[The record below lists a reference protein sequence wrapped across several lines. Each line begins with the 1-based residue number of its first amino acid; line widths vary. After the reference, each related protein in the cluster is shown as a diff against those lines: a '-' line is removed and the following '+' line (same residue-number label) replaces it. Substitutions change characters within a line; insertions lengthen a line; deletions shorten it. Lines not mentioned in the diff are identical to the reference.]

1 MMLFFKYLMVI
12 TTGGTVGRNSFRA
25 LLAASVLLACAS
37 AASAAGLGRLAV
49 LSDLGQPLRAE
60 IDVVAVEKGEL
71 DSLNAR
77 LGSVEAY
84 LQNNLPYP
92 PPSLGLKLS
101 LEKRA
106 SGQPYI
112 KATTAQ
118 PVNEPFVD
126 VLVELTWNGG
136 RILRAYT
143 ALLDPPAYAEE
154 SLAPAAPQAA
164 APEVR
169 PAPEAAAEPQV
180 ETRLGSE
187 LLQKEAMPAP
197 GAETAAGT
205 EPVAGAEPAAGA
217 ELAPGAQPAAGAEP
231 AASTE
236 PMPGTEPI
244 PGDAVAAAPAPADQA
259 AEQAAPQPAEQTAQ
273 PPGEQAAEQ
282 PPAEAGMPR
291 TPEPLAPAVEEEYTV
306 KRGDTLT
313 KIAREYKSEDV
324 SLEQMLVVLFRN
336 NREAFSASNM
346 NRMKAGKVLQ
356 IPGADEAAG
365 VDLKEARRDVRLQ
378 AADFHA
384 YRERIAAAAGMGEA
398 TIEQAGQSA
407 AGGVTTGTVEDQ
419 GAPAQPK
426 EVLKL
431 SKGDAA
437 GAAAAQERIR
447 SLEEEVAAR
456 EKTIQEQ
463 ADRVARLEKTVKDMQ
478 ALLDIKSK
486 GMADLQQQAG
496 KAAPA
501 PTTPAP
507 ATPATPAPAA
517 AATPAPAATTSQPA
531 APPPPPATVAAA
543 TTPPAAPMPDAQPS
557 AEPMAQSAP
566 AAPTT
571 AAQPGVAAASTPKP
585 RVRAIPPPPQSS
597 LIDDLMGN
605 PLYLA
610 GGAAAL
616 GLLGFLGVRT
626 VRRRREAA
634 YDDSVLAEKKNS
646 EIAPP
651 IARSDTAGAMASA
664 MAAATRTAAPAA
676 QVTEEV
682 DPLAEA
688 EIYLAYGRDGQAE
701 EILKE
706 ALHTNRRRYEIH
718 LKLLEIYAKR
728 KDAAAFDAIARD
740 LQAGTGGQGEIW
752 LQAVR
757 LGYPLDPQNPRYAA
771 GKPAGGEAA
780 VATAAVA
787 AVAAPS
793 LEERLDFNIGLEDT
807 DTGTKTDIDLTRLGG
822 AAGGT
827 TTDIDLSNLGA
838 PGMSDVDLFTL
849 SGMPEKTLQMP
860 DVDLDLGAGSAEE
873 KSGGL
878 DFDFDLSGLS
888 APAAQPQRPSP
899 ETTQILDR
907 SLMQTV
913 ADVGEP
919 GMGTVEFD
927 LSKIS
932 LDTGG
937 LGKTEPTLDVT
948 GSVPAI
954 PEIDLSGIS
963 LDLGGETTNTGGAT
977 STSAGKD
984 DHWYDVQT
992 KFDLAKAY
1000 QEMGDKEGARE
1011 ILQEVIAEGDSEQKA
1026 AAQRVLET
1034 LA

>member
-1 MMLFFKYLMVI
+1 M
-12 TTGGTVGRNSFRA
+12 
-25 LLAASVLLACAS
+25 LLACAS
-37 AASAAGLGRLAV
+37 AASAAGLGKLSV
-49 LSDLGQPLRAE
+49 LTDLGQPLRAE

-71 DSLNAR
+71 DSLQAR

-92 PPSLGLKLS
+92 PPSLGLTLT

-112 KATTAQ
+112 SATTKQ

-154 SLAPAAPQAA
+154 QIAPAAPQAA

-169 PAPEAAAEPQV
+169 PAPEAAPEPQV
-180 ETRLGSE
+180 ETQLGSE
-187 LLQKEAMPAP
+187 ILQKQPMPAP
-197 GAETAAGT
+197 AAPGGEAGAQ
-205 EPVAGAEPAAGA
+205 AGAEAGA
-217 ELAPGAQPAAGAEP
+217 EAAPGSAPAAGAEP
-231 AASTE
+231 L
-236 PMPGTEPI
+236 PGTEPATGDSVATAPI
-244 PGDAVAAAPAPADQA
+244 PVEPGIDQA
-259 AEQAAPQPAEQTAQ
+259 AEKPLEAPAQQAAAV
-273 PPGEQAAEQ
+273 Q

-291 TPEPLAPAVEEEYTV
+291 TPEPPEPAAEEEYTV
-306 KRGDTLT
+306 KRGDNLT
-313 KIAREYKSEDV
+313 KIARKYMSDDV
-324 SLEQMLVVLFRN
+324 SLEQMLVVLYRN
-336 NREAFSASNM
+336 NKEAFSASNM
-346 NRMKAGKVLQ
+346 NRLKAGKVLE
-356 IPGADEAAG
+356 IPSVDEAAAI
-365 VDLKEARRDVRLQ
+365 DLKEARREVRLQ
-378 AADFHA
+378 TADFHA
-384 YRERIAAAAGMGEA
+384 YRERIAAAAGIGEP
-398 TIEQAGQSA
+398 TTEQAGQSA
-407 AGGVTTGTVEDQ
+407 AGGVTGTVQDKTM
-419 GAPAQPK
+419 PALGQPK

-437 GAAAAQERIR
+437 SAAAAQERIR

-456 EKTIQEQ
+456 EKTIKEQ

-478 ALLDIKSK
+478 TLLDIKSK

-496 KAAPA
+496 KPTTAPAAPPAAPATPGPVTAATAAPAAPA
-501 PTTPAP
+501 PGATSTPPAP
-507 ATPATPAPAA
+507 PAP
-517 AATPAPAATTSQPA
+517 PA
-531 APPPPPATVAAA
+531 PATVAAA
-543 TTPPAAPMPDAQPS
+543 TTPPDAAIPAPS
-557 AEPMAQSAP
+557 ATPMAQSAP
-566 AAPTT
+566 AAATT
-571 AAQPGVAAASTPKP
+571 AQPGAAATPKP
-585 RVRAIPPPPQSS
+585 RVRVAPPPPPAASS
-597 LIDDLMGN
+597 LIDDLLGN

-610 GGAAAL
+610 GGAAAI
-616 GLLGFLGVRT
+616 GLLGFLGIRT
-626 VRRRREAA
+626 VRRRRESA
-634 YDDSVLAEKKNS
+634 YDDGLVAEKKNS
-646 EIAPP
+646 EITPP
-651 IARSDTAGAMASA
+651 PVRSEPTVVAAGAAT
-664 MAAATRTAAPAA
+664 AATRAAAQAA
-676 QVTEEV
+676 QVSEEV

-701 EILKE
+701 EILRE
-706 ALHTNRRRYEIH
+706 ALQGNPRRHEIH

-728 KDAAAFDAIARD
+728 KDAAAFDGVARE
-740 LQAGTGGQGEIW
+740 LQAATGGHGDIW

-780 VATAAVA
+780 AMMAAVP
-787 AVAAPS
+787 AVTAPS
-793 LEERLDFNIGLEDT
+793 LEERLDFNIGLEDS

-827 TTDIDLSNLGA
+827 TTDIDLSSLGA
-838 PGMSDVDLFTL
+838 PTATHVDLSTM
-849 SGMPEKTLQMP
+849 SGVPERTLQMP
-860 DVDLDLGAGSAEE
+860 DVDLDLGAPADE

-878 DFDFDLSGLS
+878 NFDFDLSGLS
-888 APAAQPQRPSP
+888 AAPAAPQPQGPSP

-963 LDLGGETTNTGGAT
+963 LDLGTESTTTGGAT
-977 STSAGKD
+977 ATGSGKD

-1011 ILQEVIAEGDSEQKA
+1011 ILQEVMAEGDSEQKA